1 MFFSNDNYINLKE
14 DEDNEDYIKVLRNKF
29 SREKANKNIISK
41 NERKNQ
47 NLDTIIQSISRIQE
61 EINNL
66 KYTVNKKDN
75 INEKRNKDFINMYEQ
90 EKTNYKKLENKIF
103 KLEDKIQDMNFDI
116 DYLRLKNNADYSMF
130 NYEINKILF
139 EQKNNNNKIK
149 YLENKVYKLENEYH
163 KLYIEM
169 SNKKKENKALLE
181 EIKEIKDFQFHGKL
195 RKLVKKLIEY
205 MIEKYYKNY
214 MEYNR
219 HDNILYFIDL
229 PKNLFLNLNKSYK
242 RYTISLLNKM
252 IDKICIKKKRSDYV
266 IHLFNPKVNQKPE
279 LIKKYTVFNNHD
291 EFFKYFGMKKSEG
304 DIISN
309 IIPKKYFTIIDN
321 ASMDETIFKLI
332 KNLFIINLFLI
343 LRNL

>member
-1 MFFSNDNYINLKE
+1 MMNFSNDNYINLKE
-14 DEDNEDYIKVLRNKF
+14 DEDNEDYIKALKNKF
-29 SREKANKNIISK
+29 SGEKLNNNIISK
-41 NERKNQ
+41 YERKNQ
-47 NLDTIIQSISRIQE
+47 NLDTIIQTISRIQE
-61 EINNL
+61 EINNI
-66 KYTVNKKDN
+66 KFTANKKD
-75 INEKRNKDFINMYEQ
+75 IIFEKRNKDFINIYEK

-116 DYLRLKNNADYSMF
+116 DYLRLKNNADFSMF

-169 SNKKKENKALLE
+169 NNKKKENKALQE

-219 HDNILYFIDL
+219 HDNILFFIDL
-229 PKNLFLNLNKSYK
+229 PEKLFLNLNKSYK
-242 RYTISLLNKM
+242 RYTINLLNKM
-252 IDKICIKKKRSDYV
+252 IEKICIKKKRSDNV
-266 IHLFNPKVNQKPE
+266 IHLFNPKVFQKPE
-279 LIKKYTVFNNHD
+279 LLKKYTVFNNHD
-291 EFFKYFGMKKSEG
+291 EFFKYFGMKKDEG
-304 DIISN
+304 DVISN
-309 IIPKKYFTIIDN
+309 IIPKKYFTKIDN
-321 ASMDETIFKLI
+321 SSMDETIFKLI
-332 KNLFIINLFLI
+332 KNLFN
-343 LRNL
+343 